1 MAHQGRHQK
10 MLEKGTLVHTKGIGA
25 SGSFKIAIR
34 SHTIHLKLIE
44 QRKDPPIV
52 QEYDVPV
59 FAKDKKDHFIK
70 SQWDLTT
77 QQILPYIDG
86 FRHIQKI
93 SNHINRFVA
102 KVPVLQRILRDWTY
116 AFLAVFWLWAKKIN
130 TIYEDCLSTLELLH
144 SRELLKGCI
153 TANILQ
159 KNWKVFHRN
168 GRDYSMDNLFICVVN
183 LSLWR

>member
-1 MAHQGRHQK
+1 M
-10 MLEKGTLVHTKGIGA
+10 
-25 SGSFKIAIR
+25 
-34 SHTIHLKLIE
+34 
-44 QRKDPPIV
+44 QRMHNCQEV

-116 AFLAVFWLWAKKIN
+116 AFLAVFWL
-130 TIYEDCLSTLELLH
+130 
-144 SRELLKGCI
+144 
-153 TANILQ
+153 
-159 KNWKVFHRN
+159 
-168 GRDYSMDNLFICVVN
+168 
-183 LSLWR
+183 

>member
-1 MAHQGRHQK
+1 MPHQKFQAKIATENGQYLSEVNVSALLQSVYLCHFNCSFDYYKLLMVHQGRHQK
-10 MLEKGTLVHTKGIGA
+10 MLEKGTLVHTKGNGA

-59 FAKDKKDHFIK
+59 FAKDKKYHFIK

-116 AFLAVFWLWAKKIN
+116 AFLAVFWL
-130 TIYEDCLSTLELLH
+130 
-144 SRELLKGCI
+144 
-153 TANILQ
+153 
-159 KNWKVFHRN
+159 
-168 GRDYSMDNLFICVVN
+168 
-183 LSLWR
+183 